1 MPPKARLGDCTSHG
15 GVIVTGS
22 PKFFDNGPPVARITD
37 LHACP
42 IHGINCIV
50 TGSPTTISDSLPVA
64 RIGDLC
70 ACGAV
75 IVSGSPTTVLDG

>member
-1 MPPKARLGDCTSHG
+1 MPLKARLGDVTSHG

-22 PKFFDNGPPVARITD
+22 PKFIDNGQLVARITD

-42 IHGINCIV
+42 IHGVNCIV
-50 TGSPTTISDSLPVA
+50 TGSPTTKSDALPVA

-70 ACGAV
+70 ACGAA
-75 IVSGSPTTVLDG
+75 IVTGSPTTVVDG